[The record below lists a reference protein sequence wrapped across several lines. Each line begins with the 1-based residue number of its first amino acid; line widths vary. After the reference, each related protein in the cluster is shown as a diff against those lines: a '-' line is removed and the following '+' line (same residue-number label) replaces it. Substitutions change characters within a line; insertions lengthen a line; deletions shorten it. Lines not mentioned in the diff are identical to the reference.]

1 MMINHFQKLG
11 SSAGIPTKERG
22 VTSLMIR
29 EDKYDIMVDCG
40 EGTYLKW
47 IEAGYKWRR
56 LRYIL
61 ITHMH
66 PDHTGGLIPLIFYR
80 NILRIEPPLILYGPS
95 NLEEYVIDSCKHQ
108 GINLKFDIE
117 FNSIEEMPEFTLDDD
132 IFVKTVEL
140 EHKVKCFGYK
150 IEDETNSI
158 AFMTDTLPTNKTIEF
173 AFNVG
178 HFIHEATFTEEHAEL
193 AKESKHTTFNQAIEL
208 GKKAGAKQIYLTH
221 FSPRIE
227 DEEIEELEYKF
238 NFISLH
244 QCQKIS
250 INGI

>member
-1 MMINHFQKLG
+1 MINHFQKLG

-29 EDKYDIMVDCG
+29 EEKYDIMVDCG

-56 LRYIL
+56 LKYIL

-95 NLEEYVIDSCKHQ
+95 NLEEYVMDSCKHQ

-117 FNSIEEMPEFTLDDD
+117 FNSIEELPEFTLDDD

-140 EHKVKCFGYK
+140 EHKVKCFGYR
-150 IEDETNSI
+150 IEDESTSM

-173 AFNVG
+173 AFNVD

-208 GKKAGAKQIYLTH
+208 GIKAEAKQIYLTH

-227 DEEIEELEYKF
+227 DEEIAELEYKY

-244 QCQKIS
+244 PYQKIS
-250 INGI
+250 VNGI